1 MCNVQ
6 NNFEQRCSFMNT
18 VMYNFSLL
26 LWIPSMLILFYF
38 YGYCCKIIVTGT
50 VLPRWFICS
59 KWVKNLQKEILFSST
74 PMIWCDQQR
83 FFWKILLHV
92 LMQIGG
98 WWDFFFFFLNAFQ
111 YNKHQTP
118 RISLC
123 GWKSLLAVYPH
134 VFRFKTLKNVTHWV
148 FSPCCFEQNLAMWMP
163 KGGKLW
169 FHLFALYL
177 QLTFSRCVHTVPVF
191 GCNFACKTLSLN

>member
-1 MCNVQ
+1 MDSIHVD
-6 NNFEQRCSFMNT
+6 FILFLW
-18 VMYNFSLL
+18 LL
-26 LWIPSMLILFYF
+26 LQDNCHWHGASAVIYLLQMSQKPSKGNLVFFYADDLMWPAEIF
-38 YGYCCKIIVTGT
+38 LKDPSACIDAD
-50 VLPRWFICS
+50 RWL
-59 KWVKNLQKEILFSST
+59 V
-74 PMIWCDQQR
+74 
-83 FFWKILLHV
+83 
-92 LMQIGG
+92 G
-98 WWDFFFFFLNAFQ
+98 FFFFFLNAFQ